1 MHFACYFF
9 IMTTGKQTQTDSHSP
24 DPSFPHQQMNKQ
36 ILSTRLRHPDVRCTD
51 LWFLF
56 SLASWVGPSLTWC
69 PGPPA
74 TSHVYSTLTMLI
86 TSGNHI
92 SHHTVW
98 QCTSLQAITFHIT
111 HVQHTVWQCTS
122 LQAITFHITHVQ
134 HTVWQCTSLQEITFH
149 ITHVQHT
156 VWQCTSLQAITFHI
170 THVQHT
176 DNAHHFR
183 QSHFTSKT
191 YLSLKATVSHY
202 EYLHFASS
210 SNCVRQGFFYAVKI
224 LSYHNFF
231 QSAVY

>member
-111 HVQHTVWQCTS
+111 HVQHT
-122 LQAITFHITHVQ
+122 
-134 HTVWQCTSLQEITFH
+134 
-149 ITHVQHT
+149 
-156 VWQCTSLQAITFHI
+156 
-170 THVQHT
+170 